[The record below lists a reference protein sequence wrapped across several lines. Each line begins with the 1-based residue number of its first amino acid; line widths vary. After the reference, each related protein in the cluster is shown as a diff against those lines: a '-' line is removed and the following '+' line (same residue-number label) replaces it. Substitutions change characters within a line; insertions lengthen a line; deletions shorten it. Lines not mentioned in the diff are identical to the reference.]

1 MNLTVNKSHR
11 HWKDYRQYKTW
22 DISKPTETDKAISGI
37 TNDPDLT
44 REEKIAKIREY
55 LKTEG
60 R

>member
-11 HWKDYRQYKTW
+11 HRKDYRQYKTW
-22 DISKPTETDKAISGI
+22 DISKPTETDKAISRI
-37 TNDPDLT
+37 TNDPDLS